1 MKSLFNRSKTVKAI
15 RPLIVLLLFSSCSS
29 IKYIDSWK
37 NSETPTFQPT
47 KLLVV
52 GMTNNLTGRAIF
64 EEKLSAALTEHNIN
78 SLKSIDVIDA
88 SFTHAEK
95 DETEVNKMVAKLAKD
110 GYDAIMVTAVK
121 GSDEKELYNPD
132 SYTVRNQWSRFG
144 RYYYRYQNVYYTPG
158 YYTKYKV
165 YQIETS
171 IYNINEDDD
180 KSLVWVGSFN
190 LIDPQTI
197 TESVN
202 DYVAAIIKQLKREKL
217 LQ

>member
-1 MKSLFNRSKTVKAI
+1 MTSILNRSKTVI
-15 RPLIVLLLFSSCSS
+15 LISTLVVLLLLSSCSS

-37 NSETPTFQPT
+37 NSETLPFQPT

-64 EEKLSAALTEHNIN
+64 EEKLTAALTEHKI
-78 SLKSIDVIDA
+78 KSVKSMDVIDA
-88 SFTHAEK
+88 SFSHTQK
-95 DETEVNKMVAKLAKD
+95 DETEVNKMVTNLSKD
-110 GYDAIMVTAVK
+110 GYDAIMVTAVI

-158 YYTKYKV
+158 YYTKYTV

-180 KSLVWVGSFN
+180 RSLVWVGSFK
-190 LIDPQTI
+190 ITDPQTI
-197 TESVN
+197 TKTVN
-202 DYVAAIIKQLKREKL
+202 NYVSAIIKQLKREKL